1 MNLLL
6 LSWKNLW
13 HKPLSLTLSLALF
26 ALGVGLVSLLLLV
39 NRQLEDKFEKNLA
52 GIDLV
57 IGAKGSPLQLIL
69 AGMYH
74 IDAPTGNI
82 PIREVRPFLNPRHP
96 FIQRAVPLSLGDS
109 YRAYRIVGTTP
120 AFLDL
125 YQASIA
131 EGRMFQKPLEV
142 VVGAAAAHALKLKPG
157 DSFYSSHG
165 LAEDMDMEHR
175 DAGAF
180 RVCGIL
186 QPTGSVA
193 DQLILTATQSIW
205 AVHAHG
211 AEEAHAAHEDISRP
225 LTDYPEE
232 SITTV
237 LLQFKGRNI
246 QTLNMQRGINENTNL
261 QAATPAIEITR
272 LYSLLGVGADAL
284 RWLAFIIIA
293 VSGLSI
299 FISLYASLKERRYE
313 LALMRSLG
321 APPSKIFAMIVLEGL
336 LIAGFGYMAGIA
348 LSHSGM
354 QILASYMQDAYRYSF
369 SGALFLREE
378 GYLALGALGVGL
390 LAALIPAVQAS
401 RTDIHTTLSEG

>member
-1 MNLLL
+1 MNLLS

-13 HKPLSLTLSLALF
+13 HKPLSLALSLALF
-26 ALGVGLVSLLLLV
+26 ALGVGMVSLLLLV

-69 AGMYH
+69 SGMYH

-82 PIREVRPFLNPRHP
+82 PIQEVRPFLNPRHP

-125 YQASIA
+125 YQAKVA
-131 EGRMFQKPLEV
+131 KGRIFQKPLEV
-142 VVGAAAAHALKLKPG
+142 VVGATVAHALKLKLG

-165 LAEDMDMEHR
+165 LAEDVDMEHR
-175 DAGAF
+175 DAGTF

-211 AEEAHAAHEDISRP
+211 AEDAHAEHEDISRP

-321 APPSKIFAMIVLEGL
+321 APPSKLFAMIVLEGI
-336 LIAGFGYMAGIA
+336 LIAGFGYVAGIA

-354 QILASYMQDAYRYSF
+354 QVLAGYMQDAYRYSF
-369 SGALFLREE
+369 SGTLLLREE

-390 LAALIPAVQAS
+390 LAAVIPAVQAS

>member
-1 MNLLL
+1 MNLLS

-13 HKPLSLTLSLALF
+13 HKPLSLALSLALF
-26 ALGVGLVSLLLLV
+26 ALGVGMVSLLLLV

-69 AGMYH
+69 SGMYH

-82 PIREVRPFLNPRHP
+82 PIQEVRPFLNPRHP

-125 YQASIA
+125 YQAKVA
-131 EGRMFQKPLEV
+131 KGRIFQKPLEV
-142 VVGAAAAHALKLKPG
+142 VVGATVAHALKLKLG

-165 LAEDMDMEHR
+165 LAEDVDMEHR
-175 DAGAF
+175 DAGTF

-211 AEEAHAAHEDISRP
+211 AEDAHAEHEDISRP

-284 RWLAFIIIA
+284 RWLAFIIIG

-321 APPSKIFAMIVLEGL
+321 APPSKLFAMIVLEGI
-336 LIAGFGYMAGIA
+336 LIAGFGYVAGIA

-354 QILASYMQDAYRYSF
+354 QVLAGYMQDAYRYSF
-369 SGALFLREE
+369 SGALLLREE

-390 LAALIPAVQAS
+390 LAAVIPAVQAS